1 MRERECVCVCV
12 RERENKLLA
21 TFRSH
26 TPTVPV
32 LFCAICAVQKMVCFM
47 KSGFLQALV
56 QMDSEASGLW
66 HALLCV
72 CMCVCVCV
80 VSPCSLYLSICLC
93 VCIPLSLSL
102 CVSVSLS
109 VSCLLFFCSTFVHFR
124 AVCGR
129 LCGNSCAGP
138 PPPQQP
144 GHLRR
149 LLPSCRRVFKAQ
161 RSHSPG
167 R

>member
-1 MRERECVCVCV
+1 MRVCACACVC
-12 RERENKLLA
+12 ERENKLLA

-72 CMCVCVCV
+72 CMCVCVCGLALL
-80 VSPCSLYLSICLC
+80 SLSVYLSLCLYPS
-93 VCIPLSLSL
+93 VSLSL
-102 CVSVSLS
+102 CLCLS
-109 VSCLLFFCSTFVHFR
+109 VC
-124 AVCGR
+124 
-129 LCGNSCAGP
+129 
-138 PPPQQP
+138 
-144 GHLRR
+144 
-149 LLPSCRRVFKAQ
+149 LLPSLLLLHLCSLSGCLWTVVW
-161 RSHSPG
+161 
-167 R
+167 